1 MTIHSRWN
9 ADIPEC
15 SLQKWLFGS
24 YTGPLSDKP
33 IFIDPERPDTH
44 YLSLHDY
51 RLWAKRLAL
60 GLQKAGLKPGDR
72 VLLFSGNNLFFP
84 VVFMGILMAGGVFT
98 GANPS
103 FVARELAYQL
113 QDSGASFLIAAD
125 ASIPIALEA
134 AQQAGLP
141 KSRCFSFDDTALD
154 ARPGKTQQG
163 ARHWTELLASQAD
176 AENFEWVEPADAKNT
191 TCCLNYSS
199 GTTGVPKGVE
209 ITHRSYIANGIGVIH
224 MTKLQDNFEENVK
237 KWRALCFLPMY
248 HAYGQT
254 YFAVNYPKLQVP
266 AYMMPKFDFVKVL
279 ENVQKY
285 RITSLNCVPPIVV
298 ALAKHPLVRKYD
310 LSSLESIGSGA
321 APLSGEIAE
330 EVSKLWPAG
339 AMEVRQGW
347 GMTEIT
353 CTAMSWDPRIT
364 QPSLAVGEMLPN
376 CSARLMRLDGSG
388 EITKA
393 GETGEL
399 WVTGPTL
406 LKSYWNKPEATA
418 GTLHVDADGTRW
430 LKTGDIAYVEKYEPG
445 GLWHVVDRL
454 KELIK
459 VKGNQVAPAE
469 LEGVL
474 LESKAVTDAAV
485 VGVTIDGEEVPRAYI
500 VPNPEIKASEQEIAQ
515 WMEGRVVRYKR
526 LAGGVVFV
534 DEIPK
539 NPSGKIL
546 RKLLRDRAK
555 AEVGDKQAKL

>member
-9 ADIPEC
+9 VEIPTG
-15 SLQKWLFGS
+15 SLQKWLFENS
-24 YTGPLSDKP
+24 NGPLSDKP

-44 YLSLHDY
+44 HLSLSQY

-60 GLQKAGLKPGDR
+60 GLKRAGLKPGDR
-72 VLLFSGNNLFFP
+72 VLLFSGNNLFFS

-103 FVARELAYQL
+103 FVPRELAYQL
-113 QDSGASFLIAAD
+113 KDSGASFLIAAD
-125 ASIPIALEA
+125 ASISIALEA

-141 KSRCFSFDDTALD
+141 KERCFSFDATALD
-154 ARPGKTQQG
+154 PTPGKAKQG
-163 ARHWTELLASQAD
+163 ARHWTELLASA
-176 AENFEWVEPADAKNT
+176 AEAEKFEWFEPADATTT

-209 ITHRSYIANGIGVIH
+209 ITHRSYIANGVGVIH
-224 MTKLQDNFEENVK
+224 MSNLQDDYEGANK
-237 KWRALCFLPMY
+237 KSKALCFLPMY

-254 YFAVNYPKLQVP
+254 YFAVNYPKLEIPTYV
-266 AYMMPKFDFVKVL
+266 MEKFDFVKVL
-279 ENVQKY
+279 ENVQKF
-285 RITSLNCVPPIVV
+285 RITSLNC
-298 ALAKHPLVRKYD
+298 HPLVRKYD
-310 LSSLESIGSGA
+310 LSSIESIGSGA
-321 APLSGEIAE
+321 APLSGDIAD
-330 EVSKLWPAG
+330 EVTKLWPA
-339 AMEVRQGW
+339 ETIKVRQGW

-364 QPSLAVGEMLPN
+364 VRSLAVGEMLPN

-388 EITKA
+388 EILQA

-406 LKSYWNKPEATA
+406 LKSYWNKPAETA
-418 GTLHVDADGTRW
+418 ATLHVDADGTRW
-430 LKTGDIAYVEKYEPG
+430 LKTGDIAYVEKYGSG

-474 LESKAVTDAAV
+474 LESKAVSDAAV
-485 VGVTIDGEEVPRAYI
+485 VGVTIGGEELPRAYI

-546 RKLLRDRAK
+546 RKLLRERAK
-555 AEVGDKQAKL
+555 EEVGDKQAKL

>member
-9 ADIPEC
+9 VDIPTG
-15 SLQKWLFGS
+15 SLQKWLFES
-24 YTGPLSDKP
+24 NSGPLSDKP

-44 YLSLHDY
+44 HLSLSQY

-60 GLQKAGLKPGDR
+60 GLKRAGLKPGDR
-72 VLLFSGNNLFFP
+72 VLLFSGNNLFFS

-103 FVARELAYQL
+103 FVPRELAYQL
-113 QDSGASFLIAAD
+113 KDSGASFLIAAN
-125 ASIPIALEA
+125 ASISIALEA
-134 AQQAGLP
+134 AQEAGLP
-141 KSRCFSFDDTALD
+141 KERCFSFDATALD
-154 ARPGKTQQG
+154 ATPGKAQHG
-163 ARHWTELLASQAD
+163 ARHWTELLASA
-176 AENFEWVEPADAKNT
+176 AEAEKFEWFEPADATTT

-209 ITHRSYIANGIGVIH
+209 ITHRSYIANGVGVIH
-224 MTKLQDNFEENVK
+224 MSNLQDDYEEANK
-237 KWRALCFLPMY
+237 KSKALCFLPMY

-254 YFAVNYPKLQVP
+254 YFAVNYPKLEIPTYV
-266 AYMMPKFDFVKVL
+266 MEKFDFVKVL
-279 ENVQKY
+279 ENVQKF

-310 LSSLESIGSGA
+310 LSSIESIGSGA
-321 APLSGEIAE
+321 APLSGDIAD
-330 EVSKLWPAG
+330 EVTKLWPAET
-339 AMEVRQGW
+339 MKVRQGW

-364 QPSLAVGEMLPN
+364 VRSLAVGEMLPN

-388 EITKA
+388 EILQA

-406 LKSYWNKPEATA
+406 LKSYWNKPAETA
-418 GTLHVDADGTRW
+418 ATLHVDADGTRW
-430 LKTGDIAYVEKYEPG
+430 LKTGDIAYVEKYESG

-459 VKGNQVAPAE
+459 VAPAE

-474 LESKAVTDAAV
+474 LESKAVSDAAV
-485 VGVTIDGEEVPRAYI
+485 VGVTIGGEELPRAYI

-546 RKLLRDRAK
+546 RKLLRERAK
-555 AEVGDKQAKL
+555 EEVGDKQAKL

>member
-9 ADIPEC
+9 VDIPTC
-15 SLQKWLFGS
+15 SLQTWLFES
-24 YTGPLSDKP
+24 STGPLSDKP

-44 YLSLHDY
+44 HLSLSDY

-60 GLQKAGLKPGDR
+60 GLKKAGLQPGDR
-72 VLLFSGNNLFFP
+72 VLLFSGNNLFFS

-103 FVARELAYQL
+103 FVSRELAYQL
-113 QDSGASFLIAAD
+113 EDSGASFLIAAD
-125 ASIPIALEA
+125 ASVPIALEA
-134 AQQAGLP
+134 VQQAGLP
-141 KSRCFSFDDTALD
+141 KERCFSFDATALD
-154 ARPGKTQQG
+154 AVPGKAQLG
-163 ARHWTELLASQAD
+163 ARHWTELLAPE
-176 AENFEWVEPADAKNT
+176 AEAEHFKWFEPEDAKSA

-209 ITHRSYIANGIGVIH
+209 ITHRSYIANGVGVIY
-224 MTKLQDNFEENVK
+224 MTKLKENFEENNK
-237 KWRALCFLPMY
+237 RARSLCFLPMY

-254 YFAVNYPKLQVP
+254 YFAVNYPKIGVP
-266 AYMMPKFDFVKVL
+266 TYVMPKFDFVKVL
-279 ENVQKY
+279 ENVQRF

-310 LSSLESIGSGA
+310 LSSIESIGSGA
-321 APLSGEIAE
+321 APLSGDVAD
-330 EVSKLWPAG
+330 EVTKLWPPG
-339 AMEVRQGW
+339 SFEIRQGW
-347 GMTEIT
+347 GMTEVT
-353 CTAMSWDPRIT
+353 CTAMSWDPRIAHR
-364 QPSLAVGEMLPN
+364 SLAVGEMLPN

-418 GTLHVDADGTRW
+418 ATLHVDADGTRW

-474 LESKAVTDAAV
+474 LESKAVSDAAV

-500 VPNPEIKASEQEIAQ
+500 VPSPEIKASEQEIAQ

-546 RKLLRDRAK
+546 RKQLRDRAK